1 MILINI
7 RRIRTLQF
15 GLNLLAFGWLSGR
28 SVGKLL
34 KNETMTWLGKYVII
48 CGKVQIIQ
56 FFCMNINSFQFTFLS
71 VKALQISQGD
81 IMQPLMVYIKN
92 SVEGTSM

>member
-28 SVGKLL
+28 PVGKLL
-34 KNETMTWLGKYVII
+34 KNETMTRLGKYVII
-48 CGKVQIIQ
+48 CRKVQIIQ

-71 VKALQISQGD
+71 VKALQISQDD
-81 IMQPLMVYIKN
+81 IMQPLMAYIKN
-92 SVEGTSM
+92 SVEGTSI